1 MFIKLHIVTINSNT
15 PRCLVSDVS
24 NIIKTYLFLC
34 FKSIFKKKIIFFIYI
49 YIYLDYFN
57 LLI

>member
-1 MFIKLHIVTINSNT
+1 MFIKLHMVTVNSNT

-34 FKSIFKKKIIFFIYI
+34 FKSIFLFLIIFYI
-49 YIYLDYFN
+49 FLGYFN

>member
-34 FKSIFKKKIIFFIYI
+34 FKSNFKKKIIFFIYI